1 MIRRPPRSTLFPY
14 TTLFRSTAAV
24 QALGL
29 AAAVRFLGY
38 VPPEHL
44 RGLYGLA
51 RVFAYPSLWEGFG
64 NPVLEAMACGCPVV
78 TSNVSSMPE
87 VAGEAAV
94 LVDPT
99 SVEDIARGPAAVCNG
114 DSLRCDL
121 VALGL
126 ARARPFTWPRVARE
140 TIAVYEAA
148 LA

>member
-99 SVEDIARGPAAVCNG
+99 SVEDIARGLAAVWDEDG
-114 DSLRCDL
+114 PRCGF
-121 VALGL
+121 VAGG
-126 ARARPFTWPRVARE
+126 AARGPQVTRARRAP
-140 TIAVYEAA
+140 
-148 LA
+148 